1 MSHKKCPRRRSG
13 QQRAVKHGDN
23 DTRLMCPGNR
33 IKVDL
38 GICGTGTLSAVIWV
52 MQVAGSDVIL
62 LVSLARGSAD
72 LPVLDW

>member
-1 MSHKKCPRRRSG
+1 MSHKKCPRRRGG

-38 GICGTGTLSAVIWV
+38 GSCDTGTVSAVIWV

-62 LVSLARGSAD
+62 LVSLARGSDD